1 MYWQEPEQ
9 EDDFRVPADVVELVF
24 AIDCRALPVDHAD
37 ALHRALIAAQPWLAE
52 AAGLGIHAIHGAG
65 SQNGWQRPPHGT
77 DSWLQLPRRTK
88 LRLRVPRPLAEAL
101 LTTLPGTHL
110 EVAGQALNIGQGHS
124 RALDPS
130 PTQFARHIVCDADE
144 DENTFLDRAAAT
156 LARVEV
162 RMRKALCGR
171 ALGLATAQG
180 PLHTRSLLLANL
192 PADESIRLQQHG
204 LGPHRHL
211 GCGLFI
217 AHKGIDPVRPG

>member
-37 ALHRALIAAQPWLAE
+37 ALHRALIVAQPWLADT
-52 AAGLGIHAIHGAG
+52 AGLGIHSIHGAG
-65 SQNGWQRPPHGT
+65 SQNGWERPPHGT
-77 DSWLQLPRRTK
+77 DARLQLSRRTK
-88 LRLRVPRPLAEAL
+88 LRLRVPQHLSDSL
-101 LTTLPGTHL
+101 LTTLPGSRI
-110 EVAGQALNIGQGHS
+110 EVAGHPLTIGQGRIRS
-124 RALDPS
+124 LDPN
-130 PTQFARHIVCDADE
+130 PTQFARHVVCSAEE
-144 DENTFLDRAAAT
+144 DENAFLERAAET
-156 LARVEV
+156 LARIEV
-162 RMRKALCGR
+162 GMRKALCGR
-171 ALGLATAQG
+171 ALTLVTADG

-204 LGPHRHL
+204 LGSHRHL